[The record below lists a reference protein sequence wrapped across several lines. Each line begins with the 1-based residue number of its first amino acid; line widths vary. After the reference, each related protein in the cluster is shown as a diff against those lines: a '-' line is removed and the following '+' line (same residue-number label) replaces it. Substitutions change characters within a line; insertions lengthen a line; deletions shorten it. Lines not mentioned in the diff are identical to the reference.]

1 MCYNKIYID
10 AFLFNSASNGFD
22 EKIMITKYIYIEVF
36 EFKQY
41 IYYRF

>member
-1 MCYNKIYID
+1 MCYTIQLYIY

-36 EFKQY
+36 EVK
-41 IYYRF
+41 